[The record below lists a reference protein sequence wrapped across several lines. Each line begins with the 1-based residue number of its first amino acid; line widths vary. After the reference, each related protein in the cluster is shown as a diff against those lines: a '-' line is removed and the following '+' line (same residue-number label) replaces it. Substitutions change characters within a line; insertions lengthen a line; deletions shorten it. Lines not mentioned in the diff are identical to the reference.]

1 MQQERKEA
9 GEGEPGRALTIEQRE
24 EQGKINI
31 QLVPCL
37 TRETEAAVVLL
48 PCSFQAHLTGSR
60 EGTPA
65 PSDVIIFY
73 FLIIS
78 PPPFLPRLSSS
89 KFRTDD
95 LSNSAREIWDFL
107 AFKPPAPPLHIQPP
121 PRPPTPTPEKQQ
133 RQPTPKSLFFQKRR
147 KKNEERKKNQRW
159 DESWREPGGGFSAC
173 VSECVRAAVGPSPVP
188 LPRRS
193 LAL

>member
-78 PPPFLPRLSSS
+78 PPPSSPIFPSLSFAQMISATRPGKFGTFSHSSHQLPPP
-89 KFRTDD
+89 
-95 LSNSAREIWDFL
+95 
-107 AFKPPAPPLHIQPP
+107 PPAS
-121 PRPPTPTPEKQQ
+121 PRPPRATPEKQQ
-133 RQPTPKSLFFQKRR
+133 RQPTPKSLFFQKEKKKRR
-147 KKNEERKKNQRW
+147 KEKKNQRW
-159 DESWREPGGGFSAC
+159 DESWREPGGGFSVCA
-173 VSECVRAAVGPSPVP
+173 SECVRAAVAPSPVP

>member
-65 PSDVIIFY
+65 LSDVIIFY

-78 PPPFLPRLSSS
+78 PPSSPV
-89 KFRTDD
+89 F
-95 LSNSAREIWDFL
+95 
-107 AFKPPAPPLHIQPP
+107 PPLSFAQMISATRPGKSGTFSHSSHRLPP
-121 PRPPTPTPEKQQ
+121 PSPASPPSTDSNPGKTTAPTHPKVFVLPKTKEK
-133 RQPTPKSLFFQKRR
+133 KRR
-147 KKNEERKKNQRW
+147 KEKK
-159 DESWREPGGGFSAC
+159 SAL
-173 VSECVRAAVGPSPVP
+173 G
-188 LPRRS
+188 
-193 LAL
+193 